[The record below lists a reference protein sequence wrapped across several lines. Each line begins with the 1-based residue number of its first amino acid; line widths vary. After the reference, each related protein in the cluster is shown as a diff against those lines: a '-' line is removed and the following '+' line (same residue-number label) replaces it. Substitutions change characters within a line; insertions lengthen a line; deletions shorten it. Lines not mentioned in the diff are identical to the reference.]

1 MNKIEVIGNLG
12 QDAEIKDFNG
22 RRFVAFTVADS
33 YNTKD
38 QNGNTI
44 NHCTWFSCTMNGE
57 GGNLLQYL
65 KKGTPVFVRG
75 NLKAQTYNRR
85 DGGVGID
92 LSVSV
97 GEITFFHQRNLMIR
111 PADHRTKVIDH
122 SDDQE

>member
-75 NLKAQTYNRR
+75 NLKVQTYNRR

-97 GEITFFHQRNLMIR
+97 GEITLL
-111 PADHRTKVIDH
+111 PSKK
-122 SDDQE
+122 SDDQAGGSQNEGDRPF